1 VSGEPSNRAEA
12 SFEQSAPEYDEI
24 LARNRGG
31 AERLVAAL
39 PAGPWRRVLDVGA
52 GTGFAS
58 LAIVERFAP
67 EEVIAVDASPAMLD
81 VFRAKLAA
89 HPEVRVDLHAA
100 DVLHMPVV
108 DGAVDAVV
116 SSMAFHW
123 FPDKPAALRAMALA
137 LRPGGVMG
145 ILTSGRGTDLEFR
158 DLLKRIEPPVPPV
171 WIAAF
176 DYSQLDERELE
187 AMLESTGL
195 EPVDIWLE
203 RRWRRA
209 APDAYLARIGAV
221 ASHLSSHL
229 DPAELEG
236 HIARTQAAV
245 VEAAGPR
252 GFEFTFAKLFGVARK
267 PE

>member
-1 VSGEPSNRAEA
+1 VSAGPGRAEE
-12 SFEQSAPEYDEI
+12 SFDQSAPEYDEI
-24 LARNRGG
+24 LARNQGG

-39 PAGPWRRVLDVGA
+39 PEGPWRRILDVGA

-58 LAIVERFAP
+58 LAMVERFAP
-67 EEVIAVDASPAMLD
+67 DEIVAVDASGAMLE
-81 VFRAKLAA
+81 VFRAKLGA
-89 HPEVRVDLHAA
+89 HPEVRVELHNA
-100 DVLHMPVV
+100 DVLHMPVA
-108 DGAVDAVV
+108 DASADAVV

-123 FPDKPAALRAMALA
+123 FPNKPAALRAMARA

-158 DLLKRIEPPVPPV
+158 DVLRQIRPPVPPV

-187 AMLESTGL
+187 AMLESAGL

-209 APDAYLARIGAV
+209 TPDAYLARIGAV

-236 HIARTQAAV
+236 HVARTQAAV
-245 VEAAGPR
+245 VEASGPR

-267 PE
+267 PG